1 MAIKLMLLKT
11 GETIISDA
19 KEVVQ
24 DEQTRGYLLSNPQT
38 ITTQEKSILMES
50 ETLNNN
56 YELDVILKSWM
67 ILSSDKEYVVTTD
80 IVATICEPLE
90 SVKEMYI
97 GKIESIN
104 STPLSE
110 AEVI

>member
-80 IVATICEPLE
+80 IVATICEPIE
-90 SVKEMYI
+90 SVKEMYDN
-97 GKIESIN
+97 KINPI
-104 STPLSE
+104 PVSE
-110 AEVI
+110 TEVVNG

>member
-97 GKIESIN
+97 GKIE
-104 STPLSE
+104 
-110 AEVI
+110 

>member
-67 ILSSDKEYVVTTD
+67 ILSSGSQ
-80 IVATICEPLE
+80 IVATISVVTTYSLSLE